1 MPRIAIIDDDS
12 SVRNSIQLALSAHGH
27 SAVSFPNAKQFIAT
41 ADANDFDCLLVDNDM
56 PQMTGLELHKW
67 LQEQAL
73 LKAKFVLMSGRIS
86 EEDLTQKQG
95 SFPVTLLSK
104 PFPLAK
110 LLELVS
116 S

>member
-1 MPRIAIIDDDS
+1 MPRIAIIDDDA
-12 SVRNSIQLALSAHGH
+12 SVTTSIVLALSSHGH
-27 SAVSFPNAKQFIAT
+27 VAVSFPSAKSFIAT
-41 ADANDFDCLLVDNDM
+41 ADANNFDCLLVDKDM
-56 PQMTGLELHKW
+56 PQMTGLELLEW
-67 LQEQAL
+67 LHEQTV